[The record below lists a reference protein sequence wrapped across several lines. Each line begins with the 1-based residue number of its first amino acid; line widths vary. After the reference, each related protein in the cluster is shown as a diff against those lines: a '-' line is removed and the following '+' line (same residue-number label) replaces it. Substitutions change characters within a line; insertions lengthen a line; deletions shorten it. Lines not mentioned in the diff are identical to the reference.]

1 MSKRFSL
8 SGLMHNR
15 KAMIVFSLIAAVFIW
30 GSVVYGASGDEER
43 SLRLTVPVDLT
54 DTYAGS
60 LGLCVIGENTFEVQV
75 TVTGKPSVIFQ
86 LDEEDLR
93 VRADTSTIY
102 SAGKKSLSVIA
113 TRNSTES
120 DYTIASVY
128 PSTVTVT
135 CDYWD
140 TGLTYKVGVDTG
152 DVKVADEKQHRLGDA
167 VLDTTLL
174 PDGNVTLEGPRS
186 VTSQIDSIV
195 ARITESATISETQAF
210 GATLVA
216 LNEKGEEVDVSSCK
230 FTGLETPDVNVTV
243 PVWVARTVE
252 FTCDMLN
259 VPAGL
264 AGNKELLT
272 ISPSSIVVVGPEA
285 DVVAFAESVKKLP
298 TLDFDHLAPA
308 GLTQKIAL
316 NVPSSVRVLDDTKE
330 VTLSVNLGD
339 YSAKSFT
346 INMGTAENNVT
357 VSGLPA
363 GMTATVPTQS
373 VTFMVVGKARQLE
386 KLDVEDFVGEIALA
400 GEVIAGMERYTLRI
414 INKAYDTMWVCY
426 GEDAAGISVYVT
438 IT

>member
-1 MSKRFSL
+1 MKKRFSL
-8 SGLMHNR
+8 SALMHNR

-43 SLRLTVPVDLT
+43 VLRLTVPVDLT

-86 LDEEDLR
+86 LDEEDVR
-93 VRADTSTIY
+93 VRADTSAIY
-102 SAGKKSLSVIA
+102 SAGQKNLSVIA

-140 TGLTYKVGVDTG
+140 TGLSYKVGVDTG
-152 DVKVADEKQHRLGDA
+152 DVKVADETKHRLGDA

-174 PDGNVTLEGPRS
+174 PEGNVVLEGPRS
-186 VTSQIDSIV
+186 VTSQIASVV
-195 ARITESATISETQAF
+195 ARITEPASISETQSF
-210 GATLVA
+210 TATLVA
-216 LNEKGEEVDVSSCK
+216 LNEKGEEVDISACK
-230 FTGLETPDVNVTV
+230 FPGLESLDVNVTV
-243 PVWVARTVE
+243 PVWVSRMVN
-252 FTCDMLN
+252 FTCDIQNL
-259 VPAGL
+259 PAGL
-264 AGNKELLT
+264 MGQKELVT
-272 ISPSSIVVVGPEA
+272 ISPASIVVVGPEA
-285 DVVAFAESVKKLP
+285 DVVAFAESVQKLA

-308 GLTQKIAL
+308 NLMQKIPL
-316 NVPSSVRVLDDTKE
+316 NIPASVRVLDDTKE
-330 VTLSVNLGD
+330 VTLLVNLDG

-346 INMGTAENNVT
+346 LSMGTEDQNVT
-357 VSGLPA
+357 FSGLPA
-363 GMTATVPTQS
+363 GMTATMPPQT
-373 VTFMVVGKARQLE
+373 VTFMVVGKTRQLE
-386 KLDVEDFVGEIALA
+386 RLDAEDFVGEIVLND
-400 GEVIAGMERYTLRI
+400 GVVAGMERYTLRI